1 MVPINMDSLGE
12 IIRKHGNGATLDLFI
27 TPNSKKNIFPAGIN
41 NWRKRIEIR
50 ILSPAQENKANK
62 ELIKTIANFFD
73 KPISDIYIIQGQKN
87 REKTI
92 LIKGVTVEYLTK
104 KLKGSIDES

>member
-27 TPNSKKNIFPAGIN
+27 TPNSKKNIFPAGLN
-41 NWRKRIEIR
+41 KWRKRIEIK
-50 ILSPAQENKANK
+50 ISSPAQDNKANK

-73 KPISDIYIIQGQKN
+73 KPIRDIHIVSGEKN
-87 REKTI
+87 REKTV
-92 LIKGVTVEYLTK
+92 LIKAVTVEYLTK
-104 KLKGSIDES
+104 KLKGSINEL